1 MTEAPGRIAVR
12 VIAFSCRGRGRGFDC
27 RQTESRGNDGP
38 SRQCVGHAAGRGD
51 GRVETPQ
58 LQPIRR
64 ARRRANPDVLTA
76 RRDKPR
82 QVRAQ
87 RVVAGGKLVE
97 REASLHVG
105 DRHRHRRAEQ
115 RHHRARERSAS
126 IVADDAGDR
135 AADDGGIH
143 RHRAELGERAD
154 TALTTDCASAGEAA
168 AITVPATAAE
178 STHFHLSA
186 RNPRAG
192 SPAVTR
198 PMALLRSGYEPTTV
212 NVTSRD
218 TVFRETMS
226 VTVMPSRYSPS

>member
-1 MTEAPGRIAVR
+1 MTVIAIVAPNSDTIAPGSGPPRSSLTTP
-12 VIAFSCRGRGRGFDC
+12 VIVPLTTAAF
-27 RQTESRGNDGP
+27 T
-38 SRQCVGHAAGRGD
+38 A
-51 GRVETPQ
+51 
-58 LQPIRR
+58 
-64 ARRRANPDVLTA
+64 TA
-76 RRDKPR
+76 R
-82 QVRAQ
+82 
-87 RVVAGGKLVE
+87 
-97 REASLHVG
+97 S
-105 DRHRHRRAEQ
+105 
-115 RHHRARERSAS
+115 S
-126 IVADDAGDR
+126 
-135 AADDGGIH
+135 
-143 RHRAELGERAD
+143 GERAD